1 LDFVTTVNSLRGR
14 DRANPG
20 FAVSNQKGESEIFL
34 ALNTR
39 HLRREKFG

>member
-1 LDFVTTVNSLRGR
+1 MDMDIVIEFPVGV
-14 DRANPG
+14 NPG